1 MTIHRF
7 YYSEKLSV
15 GEDVELS
22 GIESAH
28 ALKVLRVRPGETMIL
43 LNGHGTEAF
52 ATLLESPG
60 DRRQHRAV
68 CRIERVVLHDTPSR
82 PVHLYVAPPKSKS
95 MDIVLKS
102 ATELGVSSITPI
114 LCQYGVVKLEG
125 EGKDAWEN
133 TLIAAMKQSGNPWL
147 PELKAPM
154 SLEDALASSCCLGY
168 FGAVRPAGMAVPPA
182 PWNRPEGAEASLWVG
197 PEGGF
202 TDAEEAKLLARGLYP
217 LTVGNWILRVETAVA
232 ALLAC
237 MNIRFGG

>member
-7 YYSEKLSV
+7 YYSEQLAV

-22 GIESAH
+22 GVESAH
-28 ALKVLRVRPGETMIL
+28 ALKVLRVRAGEMMIL
-43 LNGHGTEAF
+43 LDGHGTEAF
-52 ATLLESPG
+52 ATLLDNSG

-68 CRIERVVLHDTPSR
+68 CHIERVIQHDKPSR
-82 PVHLYVAPPKSKS
+82 PVRLYVAPPKSKS
-95 MDIVLKS
+95 MDIVLKA
-102 ATELGVSSITPI
+102 ATELGVTSITPI
-114 LCQYGVVKLEG
+114 LCQYGVVKIEG

-147 PELKAPM
+147 PELTM
-154 SLEDALASSCCLGY
+154 SMTLADALASSSGLGY
-168 FGAVRPAGMAVPPA
+168 FGAVRSAGTVAPPA
-182 PWNRPEGAEASLWVG
+182 PWDRPDGAEASLWVG

-202 TDAEEAKLLARGLYP
+202 TDDEEAMLLARGLYP

-237 MNIRFGG
+237 MNIRMG

>member
-1 MTIHRF
+1 
-7 YYSEKLSV
+7 
-15 GEDVELS
+15 
-22 GIESAH
+22 
-28 ALKVLRVRPGETMIL
+28 MIL

-52 ATLLESPG
+52 ATLQDTSG

-68 CRIERVVLHDTPSR
+68 CRIERVVQHGKPSR

-95 MDIVLKS
+95 MDIVLKA

-114 LCQYGVVKLEG
+114 LCQYGVVKMEG

-133 TLIAAMKQSGNPWL
+133 TLVAAMKQSGNPWL
-147 PELKAPM
+147 PDLKAALT
-154 SLEDALASSCCLGY
+154 LEDALTSSSGLGY
-168 FGAVRPAGMAVPPA
+168 FGAVRPAGTAMPPA
-182 PWNRPEGAEASLWVG
+182 PWDRPDGAEASLWVG

-202 TDAEEAKLLARGLYP
+202 TDEEEAKLLAHGLCP

-237 MNIRFGG
+237 MNIRLGQ